1 MINSI
6 YFRQVVYINKLILFI
21 YIISL
26 GTISNIS
33 AKSIVNSNHKLFFDA
48 LFQDSV
54 VNINGKIVD
63 SITNVPIPFA
73 TITFFKDPTNS
84 MSIISTENGTF
95 SNDIMHLMT
104 KVRISAIGYQ
114 EQIYEL
120 VSNSNN
126 IILLKPVNNTLPNVI
141 VSSKAKKLPNAITII
156 KKVNKQVEKN
166 YGNFSFTQKFHFYS
180 DIHNYDTLKCKMTD
194 LVNIDFDKNQK
205 KMKAKNWNQDTL
217 YYDKTFLNFIGTPS
231 LVAGDIIPSSDILRK
246 GLAIDE
252 KQRKSFDYK
261 LLAHYKDE
269 KLGFVYLVSF
279 RPNSTFKDSLFV
291 GRTIGGGSMGW
302 GYWDGEMLIREDDY
316 AVVSLKYIWEKP
328 VERTNESLE
337 RSYLSKNWKANRL
350 SRIISTSL
358 IFKYE
363 YIYAKDSA
371 SGNYFVQKI
380 IVDSYNT
387 GNQIET
393 RRKVQLHYK
402 FKATSLGVD
411 KNDDIYF

>member
-1 MINSI
+1 MISSI
-6 YFRQVVYINKLILFI
+6 NFRKATFLKKLILFLCI
-21 YIISL
+21 LSL
-26 GTISNIS
+26 GALSNVS
-33 AKSIVNSNHKLFFDA
+33 AKSIVNSNHKLFFDE
-48 LFQDSV
+48 LFQDTV

-73 TITFFKDPTNS
+73 TITFFKDATNS
-84 MSIISTENGTF
+84 MTIISTENGTF
-95 SNDIMHLMT
+95 SNNIKHLMT

-126 IILLKPVNNTLPNVI
+126 IILLKPVNNTLPNII

-166 YGNFSFTQKFHFYS
+166 YGNFSFTQKFHFFS

-217 YYDKTFLNFIGTPS
+217 YYDKTFLNLIGSPS

-246 GLAIDE
+246 GLAIDD

-302 GYWDGEMLIREDDY
+302 GYWNGEMLIREDDY

-350 SRIISTSL
+350 SRIISSSL

-363 YIYAKDSA
+363 YIYAKDKTL
-371 SGNYFVQKI
+371 GKYFVQKI
-380 IVDSYNT
+380 IVDSYES
-387 GNQIET
+387 GKQIET

-402 FKATSLGVD
+402 FEAISLGVE
-411 KNDDIYF
+411 KNDEIYF